1 MKKFVVIG
9 SSAAGVNGI
18 RELRKYD
25 KDAEIV
31 LISKDKDIYSRCILH
46 EYLAG
51 KRSIERLRFVEKDF
65 ETLYRVNWKK
75 GIEAEIF
82 SALKGN
88 TALMLSNTGNAPAK
102 LIKEF
107 TKGDKTGEAKPQ
119 LKAAYVEET
128 VYVGKQNLEFLCSIK
143 SKNEL
148 IAELVALLQSPAKN
162 VVSALQSGQNTIHG
176 VLQTLGE
183 RAE

>member
-1 MKKFVVIG
+1 MVRRVLLQLYLSAYLFESFLQSFSGCFVNTLFYG
-9 SSAAGVNGI
+9 RRSSINDVFSLFQTKTGLLFNGFNNL
-18 RELRKYD
+18 ELVSTG
-25 KDAEIV
+25 ALE
-31 LISKDKDIYSRCILH
+31 
-46 EYLAG
+46 
-51 KRSIERLRFVEKDF
+51 
-65 ETLYRVNWKK
+65 KK
-75 GIEAEIF
+75 GVDAEIF

-88 TALMLSNTGNAPAK
+88 TAIMLCNTGNAPAK

-128 VYVGKQNLEFLCSIK
+128 IYVGKQNLDFLCTIK

-176 VLQTLGE
+176 VLQTLEE
-183 RAE
+183 RAQ

>member
-1 MKKFVVIG
+1 MKKYVVIG

-65 ETLYRVNWKK
+65 ETLRQ
-75 GIEAEIF
+75 GGQG
-82 SALKGN
+82 SHPRRRH
-88 TALMLSNTGNAPAK
+88 TR
-102 LIKEF
+102 
-107 TKGDKTGEAKPQ
+107 
-119 LKAAYVEET
+119 
-128 VYVGKQNLEFLCSIK
+128 
-143 SKNEL
+143 EL
-148 IAELVALLQSPAKN
+148 
-162 VVSALQSGQNTIHG
+162 
-176 VLQTLGE
+176 
-183 RAE
+183 

>member
-1 MKKFVVIG
+1 MKKYVVIG

-75 GIEAEIF
+75 GIEAVGLDR
-82 SALKGN
+82 A
-88 TALMLSNTGNAPAK
+88 AK
-102 LIKEF
+102 EVILDDGTRESY
-107 TKGDKTGEAKPQ
+107 DK
-119 LKAAYVEET
+119 L
-128 VYVGKQNLEFLCSIK
+128 
-143 SKNEL
+143 L
-148 IAELVALLQSPAKN
+148 IATGSHTFFPPIKNMPPVRAMTSSSSPPAPTPSSPRSKTCR
-162 VVSALQSGQNTIHG
+162 VPPT
-176 VLQTLGE
+176 
-183 RAE
+183 